1 MAVIIKYV
9 VERNGVEK
17 MTFSSKKEA
26 DNYDKMLD
34 VADQLTLMIRHA
46 EPELSEQQAENLG
59 FYLSAQRDAL
69 QKVLKGQEFDVAMIE
84 KVGE

>member
-46 EPELSEQQAENLG
+46 EPDLSEQQAENLG
-59 FYLSAQRDAL
+59 FYLSTQRDAL
-69 QKVLKGQEFDVAMIE
+69 QKVLKGQEFEVSMLE
-84 KVGE
+84 QVGE

>member
-1 MAVIIKYV
+1 VAVIIKYV

-34 VADQLTLMIRHA
+34 VADQLTLMLHHA
-46 EPELSEQQAENLG
+46 EPELTEQQAENLG

-69 QKVLKGQEFDVAMIE
+69 QKVLKGQEFDVSMLE
-84 KVGE
+84 QVGE

>member
-34 VADQLTLMIRHA
+34 VADQLTLMVRHA
-46 EPELSEQQAENLG
+46 EPELTEQQAENLG

-69 QKVLKGQEFDVAMIE
+69 QKVLKGQEFDVSMLE
-84 KVGE
+84 QVGE

>member
-26 DNYDKMLD
+26 DSYDKMLD
-34 VADQLTLMIRHA
+34 VADQLSLLIKHA
-46 EPELSEQQAENLG
+46 EPKISEQLAENLG
-59 FYLSAQRDAL
+59 FYLSSQRNAL
-69 QKVLKGQEFDVAMIE
+69 QHILKGQEFDPSLIE
-84 KVGE
+84 KEEV

>member
-46 EPELSEQQAENLG
+46 EPDLSEQQAENLG

-69 QKVLKGQEFDVAMIE
+69 QKVLKGQEFEVSMLE
-84 KVGE
+84 QVGE

>member
-1 MAVIIKYV
+1 MAVIVKYV

-34 VADQLTLMIRHA
+34 VADQLSLMIRHA
-46 EPELSEQQAENLG
+46 EPDLTEQQAENLG

-69 QKVLKGQEFDVAMIE
+69 QKVLKGQDFDVSMLE
-84 KVGE
+84 QVGE

>member
-34 VADQLTLMIRHA
+34 VADQLTLMIKHA
-46 EPELSEQQAENLG
+46 EPKMNEQQAENLG
-59 FYLSAQRDAL
+59 FYLSSQRNAL
-69 QKVLKGQEFDVAMIE
+69 QQVLKGQEFDATMIQE
-84 KVGE
+84 EEQ